1 VVPSILDT
9 YPTDTLIPCLMRL
22 YTIVPFRNAT
32 VYNPPENMVHQAALR
47 LSTNFLTLVEEF
59 KAKQIQAA
67 QKSFARSSAKPNS
80 AVAALIEEENRK
92 RVLDSL
98 VPSSGTLIVVP
109 GVLMEH
115 WQVG

>member
-1 VVPSILDT
+1 
-9 YPTDTLIPCLMRL
+9 MRL

-32 VYNPPENMVHQAALR
+32 VYNPPENTMHQAALL